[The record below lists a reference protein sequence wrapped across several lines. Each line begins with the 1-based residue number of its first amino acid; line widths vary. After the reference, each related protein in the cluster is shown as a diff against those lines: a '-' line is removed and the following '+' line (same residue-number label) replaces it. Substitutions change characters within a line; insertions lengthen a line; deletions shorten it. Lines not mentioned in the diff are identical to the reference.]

1 MVSEIISYIYTYLLI
16 GVVVIMSM
24 DIMLKGVVDD
34 DGNEVEF
41 TNAERVLY
49 ILLWPLS
56 LYHFIRGMYQDHE

>member
-1 MVSEIISYIYTYLLI
+1 
-16 GVVVIMSM
+16 M